1 MEEQKCQR
9 VARVGWPQGYLK
21 AYAGYAAIFFVFMC
35 RKHKM
40 LQIKSNGT
48 VSNYDTVP
56 FDFTCSIKVFNLQ
69 MGTQNSDVHSRELP

>member
-56 FDFTCSIKVFNLQ
+56 LGFTCNKSPTYTWKPKQLTAYPCTI
-69 MGTQNSDVHSRELP
+69 